1 MSRKENIEKNMEF
14 LIKEL
19 QKEWDVS
26 KETKHRVTISAKD
39 ARRVRI
45 RVQQQIADMGEML
58 HSQSNMSFKESMKLC
73 RANYVTLRVARKLIA
88 GQNAGQPQ
96 EKRNIRLP
104 LTKKSSVVSA
114 SLRQSK
120 GGCLW
125 EKNSISYM
133 PIRLGNSRRIRSVAV
148 S

>member
-26 KETKHRVTISAKD
+26 KETKHKVTISVKD
-39 ARRVRI
+39 ARRIRI

-58 HSQSNMSFKESMKLC
+58 HNQSDMSFKESMKLC

-88 GQNAGQPQ
+88 GQNAAEAAG
-96 EKRNIRLP
+96 EAEYTIAFDK
-104 LTKKSSVVSA
+104 
-114 SLRQSK
+114 
-120 GGCLW
+120 
-125 EKNSISYM
+125 EEF
-133 PIRLGNSRRIRSVAV
+133 RSFRKLAAE
-148 S
+148 

>member
-26 KETKHRVTISAKD
+26 KETKHRVTISVKD

-58 HSQSNMSFKESMKLC
+58 HSQSDMSFKESMKLC

-88 GQNAGQPQ
+88 GQN
-96 EKRNIRLP
+96 
-104 LTKKSSVVSA
+104 SA
-114 SLRQSK
+114 EESGEVEYTIAFDK
-120 GGCLW
+120 
-125 EKNSISYM
+125 EEF
-133 PIRLGNSRRIRSVAV
+133 RSFRKLAAE
-148 S
+148 

>member
-26 KETKHRVTISAKD
+26 KETKHRVTISVKD

-58 HSQSNMSFKESMKLC
+58 HNQSDMSFKESMKLC
-73 RANYVTLRVARKLIA
+73 RANYVTLRIARKLIA
-88 GQNAGQPQ
+88 GQNAAEAAG
-96 EKRNIRLP
+96 EAEYTIAFDK
-104 LTKKSSVVSA
+104 
-114 SLRQSK
+114 
-120 GGCLW
+120 
-125 EKNSISYM
+125 EEF
-133 PIRLGNSRRIRSVAV
+133 RSFRKLAAE
-148 S
+148 

>member
-26 KETKHRVTISAKD
+26 KETKHRVTISVKD

-88 GQNAGQPQ
+88 GQNAAEAAG
-96 EKRNIRLP
+96 EAEYTIAFDK
-104 LTKKSSVVSA
+104 
-114 SLRQSK
+114 
-120 GGCLW
+120 
-125 EKNSISYM
+125 EEF
-133 PIRLGNSRRIRSVAV
+133 RSFRKLAAE
-148 S
+148 

>member
-26 KETKHRVTISAKD
+26 KETKHRVTISVKD
-39 ARRVRI
+39 AKRVRI

-58 HSQSNMSFKESMKLC
+58 HNQSDMSFKESMKLC

-88 GQNAGQPQ
+88 GQNAAEESG
-96 EKRNIRLP
+96 EVEYTIAFDK
-104 LTKKSSVVSA
+104 
-114 SLRQSK
+114 
-120 GGCLW
+120 
-125 EKNSISYM
+125 EEF
-133 PIRLGNSRRIRSVAV
+133 RSFRKLAAE
-148 S
+148 

>member
-26 KETKHRVTISAKD
+26 KETKHRVTISVKD

-45 RVQQQIADMGEML
+45 KVQQQIADMGEIL
-58 HSQSNMSFKESMKLC
+58 HNQSDMSFKESMKLC

-88 GQNAGQPQ
+88 GQNAAEAAG
-96 EKRNIRLP
+96 EAEYTIAFDK
-104 LTKKSSVVSA
+104 
-114 SLRQSK
+114 
-120 GGCLW
+120 
-125 EKNSISYM
+125 EEF
-133 PIRLGNSRRIRSVAV
+133 RSFRKLAAE
-148 S
+148 

>member
-26 KETKHRVTISAKD
+26 KETKHRVTISVKA

-45 RVQQQIADMGEML
+45 KEQQQIADMGEML
-58 HSQSNMSFKESMKLC
+58 HNQSDMSFKESMKLC

-88 GQNAGQPQ
+88 GQNAAEESG
-96 EKRNIRLP
+96 EAEYTIAFDK
-104 LTKKSSVVSA
+104 
-114 SLRQSK
+114 
-120 GGCLW
+120 
-125 EKNSISYM
+125 EEF
-133 PIRLGNSRRIRSVAV
+133 RSFRKLAAE
-148 S
+148 

>member
-88 GQNAGQPQ
+88 GQNAAEAAG
-96 EKRNIRLP
+96 EAEYTIAFDKEEFSCFRKL
-104 LTKKSSVVSA
+104 A
-114 SLRQSK
+114 S
-120 GGCLW
+120 
-125 EKNSISYM
+125 E
-133 PIRLGNSRRIRSVAV
+133 
-148 S
+148 

>member
-88 GQNAGQPQ
+88 GQNAAEAAG
-96 EKRNIRLP
+96 ETEYTIAFDK
-104 LTKKSSVVSA
+104 
-114 SLRQSK
+114 
-120 GGCLW
+120 
-125 EKNSISYM
+125 EEF
-133 PIRLGNSRRIRSVAV
+133 RSFRKLAAE
-148 S
+148 

>member
-26 KETKHRVTISAKD
+26 KETKHRVTISVKD

-45 RVQQQIADMGEML
+45 KVQQQIADMGEML
-58 HSQSNMSFKESMKLC
+58 HSQSDMSFKESMKLC

-88 GQNAGQPQ
+88 GQNAAEESG
-96 EKRNIRLP
+96 EVEYTIAFDKEEFSFFR
-104 LTKKSSVVSA
+104 
-114 SLRQSK
+114 SLFYS
-120 GGCLW
+120 
-125 EKNSISYM
+125 
-133 PIRLGNSRRIRSVAV
+133 
-148 S
+148 

>member
-26 KETKHRVTISAKD
+26 KETKHRVTISVKD
-39 ARRVRI
+39 AKRVRI

-58 HSQSNMSFKESMKLC
+58 HSQSDMSFKESMKLC

-88 GQNAGQPQ
+88 GQNAAEAAG
-96 EKRNIRLP
+96 EAEYTIAFDK
-104 LTKKSSVVSA
+104 
-114 SLRQSK
+114 
-120 GGCLW
+120 
-125 EKNSISYM
+125 EEF
-133 PIRLGNSRRIRSVAV
+133 RSFRKLAAE
-148 S
+148 

>member
-26 KETKHRVTISAKD
+26 KEIKHRVTISVKD

-58 HSQSNMSFKESMKLC
+58 HNQSDMSFKESMKLC

-88 GQNAGQPQ
+88 GQNAAEESG
-96 EKRNIRLP
+96 EVEYTIAFDKEEFSCFRKL
-104 LTKKSSVVSA
+104 A
-114 SLRQSK
+114 S
-120 GGCLW
+120 
-125 EKNSISYM
+125 E
-133 PIRLGNSRRIRSVAV
+133 
-148 S
+148 

>member
-26 KETKHRVTISAKD
+26 KETKHRVTISVKD
-39 ARRVRI
+39 ARRIRI

-58 HSQSNMSFKESMKLC
+58 HNQSDMSFKESMKLC

-88 GQNAGQPQ
+88 GQNAA
-96 EKRNIRLP
+96 E
-104 LTKKSSVVSA
+104 A
-114 SLRQSK
+114 SGEAEYTIAFDKEEFSCFRKLAT
-120 GGCLW
+120 
-125 EKNSISYM
+125 E
-133 PIRLGNSRRIRSVAV
+133 
-148 S
+148 

>member
-26 KETKHRVTISAKD
+26 KETKHRVTISVKD

-45 RVQQQIADMGEML
+45 RVQQQISDMGEML
-58 HSQSNMSFKESMKLC
+58 HNQSDISFKESMKLC
-73 RANYVTLRVARKLIA
+73 RANYVTSLFQVRM
-88 GQNAGQPQ
+88 QPKSQ

>member
-26 KETKHRVTISAKD
+26 KETKHRVTISVKD
-39 ARRVRI
+39 ARRIRI

-58 HSQSNMSFKESMKLC
+58 HNQSDMSFKESMKLC

-88 GQNAGQPQ
+88 GQNAAEAAG
-96 EKRNIRLP
+96 ETEYTIAFDKEEFSCFRKL
-104 LTKKSSVVSA
+104 A
-114 SLRQSK
+114 
-120 GGCLW
+120 
-125 EKNSISYM
+125 
-133 PIRLGNSRRIRSVAV
+133 AD
-148 S
+148 

>member
-26 KETKHRVTISAKD
+26 KETKHSVTISVKD

-45 RVQQQIADMGEML
+45 KVQQQIADMGEML
-58 HSQSNMSFKESMKLC
+58 HSQSDMSFKESMKLC

-88 GQNAGQPQ
+88 GQNTAEAAG
-96 EKRNIRLP
+96 EAEYTIAFDKEEFSCFRKL
-104 LTKKSSVVSA
+104 A
-114 SLRQSK
+114 A
-120 GGCLW
+120 
-125 EKNSISYM
+125 E
-133 PIRLGNSRRIRSVAV
+133 
-148 S
+148 

>member
-26 KETKHRVTISAKD
+26 KETKHRVTISVKD

-58 HSQSNMSFKESMKLC
+58 HNQSDMSFKESMKLC

-88 GQNAGQPQ
+88 GQNAAEAAG
-96 EKRNIRLP
+96 EAEYTIAFDK
-104 LTKKSSVVSA
+104 
-114 SLRQSK
+114 
-120 GGCLW
+120 
-125 EKNSISYM
+125 EEF
-133 PIRLGNSRRIRSVAV
+133 RSFRKLATE
-148 S
+148 

>member
-26 KETKHRVTISAKD
+26 KETKHRVTISVKD

-45 RVQQQIADMGEML
+45 KVQQQIADMGEML
-58 HSQSNMSFKESMKLC
+58 HSQSDISFKESMKLC

-88 GQNAGQPQ
+88 GQNAAEAAG
-96 EKRNIRLP
+96 EAEY
-104 LTKKSSVVSA
+104 T
-114 SLRQSK
+114 
-120 GGCLW
+120 
-125 EKNSISYM
+125 
-133 PIRLGNSRRIRSVAV
+133 VAFDKEEF
-148 S
+148 SCFRKLAAE

>member
-26 KETKHRVTISAKD
+26 KETKHRVTISVKD

-58 HSQSNMSFKESMKLC
+58 HNQSDMSFKESMKLC

-88 GQNAGQPQ
+88 GQNAAEAAG
-96 EKRNIRLP
+96 EAEYTLAFDK
-104 LTKKSSVVSA
+104 
-114 SLRQSK
+114 
-120 GGCLW
+120 
-125 EKNSISYM
+125 EEF
-133 PIRLGNSRRIRSVAV
+133 RSFRKLAAE
-148 S
+148 

>member
-26 KETKHRVTISAKD
+26 KETKHKVTISVKD
-39 ARRVRI
+39 ARRIRI

-58 HSQSNMSFKESMKLC
+58 HNQSDMSFKESMKLC

-88 GQNAGQPQ
+88 GQNAAEESG
-96 EKRNIRLP
+96 EVEYTIAFDK
-104 LTKKSSVVSA
+104 
-114 SLRQSK
+114 
-120 GGCLW
+120 
-125 EKNSISYM
+125 EEF
-133 PIRLGNSRRIRSVAV
+133 RSFRKLAAE
-148 S
+148 